1 LPLHQEIPE
10 EGMSLEKFIGD
21 PHVDINGM
29 LEKFR
34 HTAEEYGLPFVG
46 SPRICNTRPAQ
57 EIRAWTHEKYGQGQ
71 AFEEA
76 AFAAYFVGGN
86 NLALPEVLLAI
97 VRDLDLPEDEARKV
111 LKTRSFRDHVD
122 RDLARA
128 KELGIMSAP
137 TFIAQGKRLV
147 GAHPLG
153 VLKDFAMGKTL
164 IP

>member
-1 LPLHQEIPE
+1 MWRALPLHQEIPE

-86 NLALPEVLLAI
+86 NLDLPEVLLAI
-97 VRDLDLPEDEARKV
+97 VRDLHLPKDEARKV
-111 LKTRSFRDHVD
+111 LKTRS
-122 RDLARA
+122 
-128 KELGIMSAP
+128 
-137 TFIAQGKRLV
+137 
-147 GAHPLG
+147 
-153 VLKDFAMGKTL
+153 
-164 IP
+164 